1 MKGESDL
8 DRHSAAA
15 TGHIFNAFNGF
26 LGLLPSQGLCRATP
40 ADSWS
45 ARAGLPQLVY
55 FSK

>member
-15 TGHIFNAFNGF
+15 TGHIFDAFNGF
-26 LGLLPSQGLCRATP
+26 LGPLPSQGLCRATP